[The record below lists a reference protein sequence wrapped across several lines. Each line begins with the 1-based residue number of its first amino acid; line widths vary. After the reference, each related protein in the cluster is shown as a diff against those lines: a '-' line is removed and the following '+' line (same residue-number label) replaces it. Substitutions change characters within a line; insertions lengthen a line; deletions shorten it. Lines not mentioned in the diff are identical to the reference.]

1 MADLASVD
9 DLQVLMKRTLVGG
22 DLDQAEMVVST
33 VSAWARAV
41 SGQSWPDAPT
51 GVPSDVMYVVLSAS
65 RRTLKNPDGV
75 TAESMGPFSKTYD
88 KPPTNFFTPAEL
100 AILKRYRAKASNGL
114 FTIGFTRGEVGNERY
129 LGHLF
134 FNRNEDGDPLGDPM
148 PCYWP
153 GDPGFDESWH
163 FSD

>member
-9 DLQVLMKRTLVGG
+9 DLARLMKRAFSGS
-22 DLDQAEMVVST
+22 DLDQAEMVVAT

-41 SGQSWPDAPT
+41 SGQIWPNAPT

-65 RRTLKNPDGV
+65 RRTLRNPDGV
-75 TAESMGPFSKTYD
+75 VSEAMGPFSKSYD
-88 KPPTNFFTPAEL
+88 KPPADFFSPAEI
-100 AILKRYRAKASNGL
+100 AILKRYRAKGNNGL
-114 FTIGFTRGEVGNERY
+114 FTVGFSRGEVGNEKY

-134 FNRNEDGDPLGDPM
+134 FNRHDRDDISGDPF

-153 GDPGFDESWH
+153 NDPGFEESWH
-163 FSD
+163 FDD

>member
-9 DLQVLMKRTLVGG
+9 DLQVLLKRTLSGG
-22 DLDQAEMVVST
+22 DLDQAEMVIST

-41 SGQSWPDAPT
+41 SGKLWPDAPA

-65 RRTLKNPDGV
+65 RRVLKNPDGV
-75 TAESMGPFSKTYD
+75 IAESMGPFSKTYD
-88 KPPTNFFTPAEL
+88 KPPADFFTPAEL
-100 AILKRYRAKASNGL
+100 SILKRYRAKGNNGL

-134 FNRNEDGDPLGDPM
+134 FNRREEDDLTSDPM

-153 GDPGFDESWH
+153 GEPGFEESWH
-163 FSD
+163 FDD

>member
-1 MADLASVD
+1 MANLASVT
-9 DLQVLMKRTLVGG
+9 DLGKLMKRTFSGS
-22 DLDQAEMVVST
+22 DLDQAGMVLAT
-33 VSAWARAV
+33 VSAWARSV
-41 SGQSWPDAPT
+41 SGQSWPDAPA

-75 TAESMGPFSKTYD
+75 TAESMGPFSKSYD

-100 AILKRYRAKASNGL
+100 SILKRYRAKASNGL

-134 FNRNEDGDPLGDPM
+134 FNRRDEDDPASDPM

-153 GDPGFDESWH
+153 GDPGFEESWH
-163 FSD
+163 FDD